1 MPHLVPLQLRAPALT
16 DRLLALLTR
25 LVDSEATLKLHS
37 PALNLL
43 KLLSP
48 LDRPQAL
55 EQVLL
60 LCLQSKGN
68 KAEQELSRI
77 RLEGIALAKTV
88 DHRVSLLTKGLLQG
102 LIDSLGD
109 GQAEVRMEALKLLL
123 DKLVPFSDGLFT
135 GQITLETFSEPPL
148 FPVLV
153 EKLLGLLDDTS
164 QEVRLMTTLPLLVIL
179 KSMPVTPDDSQLLL

>member
-1 MPHLVPLQLRAPALT
+1 MPHLAPLQLRASALI

-25 LVDSEATLKLHS
+25 LFDSEATLKLHS
-37 PALNLL
+37 PALHLL
-43 KLLSP
+43 QLLNP
-48 LDRPQAL
+48 LERPQAL
-55 EQVLL
+55 EQVLI

-68 KAEQELSRI
+68 KAESDLSRI

-88 DHRVSLLTKGLLQG
+88 DHRVSLLTKELVQG
-102 LIDSLGD
+102 LIDCLGD
-109 GQAEVRMEALKLLL
+109 PQAEVRMEALKLLL

-153 EKLLGLLDDTS
+153 TKLLSLLDDPS
-164 QEVRLMTTLPLLVIL
+164 QEVRLMTTLPLLVLL